1 MERRYEEKLDNITI
15 IMFKVSLYLNNMFNF
30 SLLAESKK
38 DKEKTIK
45 EIIKVQKRSYKMIEK
60 YKLHNDTPYADKQN
74 VLDMIDYFFVNRGY
88 SSAKEFIKV
97 ISPLVHKQKSGNSLN
112 LDDNISSISSKKFYE
127 SNCWQEFLKQGLTDI
142 SVLDARK
149 PLTQEKIN
157 AINNQYS
164 KASQLNNN
172 SNERTL

>member
-1 MERRYEEKLDNITI
+1 MDRYEEKLDNITR

-45 EIIKVQKRSYKMIEK
+45 EIIKVQKRSYRMIEK
-60 YKLHNDTPYADKQN
+60 CKLHNDTPYADKQN
-74 VLDMIDYFFVNRGY
+74 VLNMIDYFFVNRGY
-88 SSAKEFIKV
+88 LNAKEFIKA
-97 ISPLVHKQKSGNSLN
+97 ISSLVHSRESNEL
-112 LDDNISSISSKKFYE
+112 KKFYN
-127 SNCWQEFLKQGLTDI
+127 SDCWQEFLKQGLTDTSI
-142 SVLDARK
+142 LDARK